1 MQTKKIC
8 MIGDFAVGKTSLISR
23 YVHNQFSADYLTTIG
38 VKIDTKELALASG
51 DQIKL
56 VLWDIAGTDS
66 LATIGRNYLKGAAG
80 YFLVVD
86 GTRSATFDVAVKLQ
100 QQAQQD
106 LGDIP
111 FSLLLNKQDLSY
123 QWSLNRD
130 DVNGLQSQGWSIIN
144 CSAKAGDGVE
154 GAFKAL
160 GEKMVISIP

>member
-38 VKIDTKELALASG
+38 VKIDTKELILDSG
-51 DQIKL
+51 DPIKL

-86 GTRSATFDVAVKLQ
+86 GTRSATFDVAVQLQ
-100 QQAQQD
+100 QQTEQE
-106 LGDIP
+106 LGNMP
-111 FSLLLNKQDLSY
+111 FSMLLNKQDLDY
-123 QWSLNRD
+123 QWSLNND
-130 DVNGLQSQGWSIIN
+130 AISGLESQGWSILK
-144 CSAKAGDGVE
+144 CSAKGGDGVE
-154 GAFKAL
+154 DAFKAL
-160 GEKMVISIP
+160 GKKMVINTK